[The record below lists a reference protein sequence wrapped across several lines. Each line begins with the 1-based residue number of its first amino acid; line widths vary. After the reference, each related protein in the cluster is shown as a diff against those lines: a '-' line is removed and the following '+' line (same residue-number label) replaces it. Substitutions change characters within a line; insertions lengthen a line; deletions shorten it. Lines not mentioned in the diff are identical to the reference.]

1 LHLTDE
7 QAEANTANCLQR
19 RSWSRPIV
27 ILSQSARARTNK
39 TTPSDFDTHSV
50 GGPLSSKSAGSVS

>member
-1 LHLTDE
+1 MV
-7 QAEANTANCLQR
+7 LQR
-19 RSWSRPIV
+19 TDRRAEEPKRAWARPTV

-50 GGPLSSKSAGSVS
+50 AGGALSSKSAGSVS